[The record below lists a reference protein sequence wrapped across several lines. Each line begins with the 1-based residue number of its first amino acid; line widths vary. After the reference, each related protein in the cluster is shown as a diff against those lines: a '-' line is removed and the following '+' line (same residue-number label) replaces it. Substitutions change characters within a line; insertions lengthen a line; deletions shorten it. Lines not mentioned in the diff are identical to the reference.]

1 MFDSSRQRAEGT
13 DISQLKP
20 VKPKSQSSSS
30 VKAEPPKKPN
40 NWRQKHDDFIAS
52 IRASKVA
59 FQAVKEGKELPPPPP
74 PTYDPDYIQCPHCQR
89 RFNESAA
96 ERHINFCKEQAAR
109 IPNKGKL
116 EAKKT
121 PSRTQFKPPSLKKPS
136 ASAAAAAPAAP
147 PAAPSTSTRLPQRA
161 GLGQPTGIAYNRTS
175 SAGATRNAPSG
186 YTSPPSGVGGKTRVT
201 SSGYGSARNTPPAMA
216 QNRRSADN
224 CGPRDGGVDAVNN
237 GGVKSKFC
245 HSCGTRYP
253 VESAK
258 FCCECGIRRMC
269 F

>member
-20 VKPKSQSSSS
+20 VKP
-30 VKAEPPKKPN
+30 KAEPPKKPN

-136 ASAAAAAPAAP
+136 ASAAAAAAPAAP